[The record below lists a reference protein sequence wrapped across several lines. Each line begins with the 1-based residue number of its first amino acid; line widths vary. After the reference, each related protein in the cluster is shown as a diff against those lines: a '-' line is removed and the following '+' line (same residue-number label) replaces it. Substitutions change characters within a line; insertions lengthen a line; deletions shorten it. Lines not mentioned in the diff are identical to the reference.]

1 MAEII
6 PEDSAELAVVVCT
19 TDVSEED
26 RKIGPAGSDIPEVPE
41 VAEVPEAAG
50 VSEDKEFDIT
60 EESVTVV

>member
-6 PEDSAELAVVVCT
+6 PEDSAELAVVVYT

-41 VAEVPEAAG
+41 AAG

-60 EESVTVV
+60 EESVTAV

>member
-41 VAEVPEAAG
+41 VAG